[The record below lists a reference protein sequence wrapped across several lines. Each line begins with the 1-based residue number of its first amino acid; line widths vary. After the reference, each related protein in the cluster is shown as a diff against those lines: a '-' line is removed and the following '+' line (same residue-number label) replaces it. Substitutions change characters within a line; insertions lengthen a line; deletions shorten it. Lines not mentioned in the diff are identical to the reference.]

1 MRCLTDFVCVWGWAH
16 CWLALCWSCCC
27 LRVHFVSAD
36 FKPKNW
42 DAALRSLFPNNFWS
56 HFDLQNYATSLQ
68 GYMQLYLKIFGNYFG
83 VAARS
88 FVGVT
93 QSRSPLVPRRG
104 EGGAAGQPATH
115 GIRTAYA
122 WLLRRHCMWRMAMRR
137 ASDSVPWNAPW
148 SVRSPWQASKVLHHR
163 PKPAARRDRDQC
175 HQWDQW
181 DQYETNM
188 RPMSVMSTETDRI
201 AKTVLQMMTNRGD
214 RRDIGGRRRTRKI
227 RSIQK

>member
-1 MRCLTDFVCVWGWAH
+1 MLGLENLVSFRTLLVSKQHYPISNEMPDRFCVCVRVSTL
-16 CWLALCWSCCC
+16 LACAL
-27 LRVHFVSAD
+27 LKLLLPQGVHFVSAD

-137 ASDSVPWNAPW
+137 ASDGRCHGMPHG
-148 SVRSPWQASKVLHHR
+148 RC
-163 PKPAARRDRDQC
+163 ARHDRLRRFCTIAQS
-175 HQWDQW
+175 QQLGETETSATN
-181 DQYETNM
+181 ETNM
-188 RPMSVMSTETDRI
+188 RPI
-201 AKTVLQMMTNRGD
+201 
-214 RRDIGGRRRTRKI
+214 
-227 RSIQK
+227 

>member
-1 MRCLTDFVCVWGWAH
+1 MRFAEVAAASGCSFCFCRFQTEELGC
-16 CWLALCWSCCC
+16 SSQIS
-27 LRVHFVSAD
+27 VSEQ
-36 FKPKNW
+36 
-42 DAALRSLFPNNFWS
+42 LWS

-137 ASDSVPWNAPW
+137 ASDGRCHGMPHG
-148 SVRSPWQASKVLHHR
+148 RC
-163 PKPAARRDRDQC
+163 ARHDRLRRFCTIAQS
-175 HQWDQW
+175 QQLGETETSATN
-181 DQYETNM
+181 ETNM
-188 RPMSVMSTETDRI
+188 RQTES
-201 AKTVLQMMTNRGD
+201 
-214 RRDIGGRRRTRKI
+214 RKLCC
-227 RSIQK
+227 K